1 MLIVE
6 PGSGSGRGSSG
17 SGGGGGGSGSS
28 GSGGGGGGGRGGGEP
43 GTGTGP
49 GMGLGIGVVELLLAE
64 LSLREKVG
72 QLNQRLFGWQAVE
85 RAPRGGFR
93 LTDLARAELDR
104 WGGLGALYGVFRAD
118 AWSGRSWA
126 DGIRPE
132 ERAEVAALVQDE
144 VSRAGGRHI
153 GVLLSEEAPHGHQ
166 ALGGTLLPTN
176 LAVAAGWDPALLTEA
191 AAAVAAE
198 LAASGVHL
206 ALVSALDLLRD
217 PRWGRAEECF
227 GEDPLLAAELTRAL
241 VIGMQGSDRGAVGGG
256 GVAIVVKHLAAQGEA
271 VGGRNGQ
278 SAVIGAR
285 DLRELHLPA
294 VRAAVEAG
302 ALGFMAAYNDID
314 GVPCCA
320 NRDLLTGFL
329 RAECGFDGIVMADGL
344 AVDRLTAMTG
354 DPTAAAV
361 AALEA
366 GVDLSLWDESFGL
379 LEQAVTE
386 DPRVAE
392 LVDTACRRVLTLKQ
406 RFGLLTESL
415 PAATAP
421 VTLNH
426 RETLALAGRAA
437 DGLSR
442 RLARQSL
449 VLLRNGGGLLP
460 LDRRALTKVVLAGPN
475 ARDVTALLGDYVPPL
490 PPGSAAG
497 LDLALRQALPHA
509 EVRCVSGVPTVADLS
524 GAEVRCV
531 SGVPTA
537 ADLKGADVVIL
548 ALGGTSHRTYA
559 EDFAA
564 NGAIAGPATV
574 ATAGEGVDLADLS
587 LPGGQDDLVAEVRAR
602 ARCPVVAVVIA
613 GRPHVLTGV
622 LAHTDALLW
631 AGYPGPHGGH
641 AIVDALLGVH
651 EPVGRLPFTAPRHPG
666 AVPVRHND
674 RHPAHGVYQDAPDPV
689 LFPFGSGLR
698 YRPVRFDRLTAS
710 AHAATV
716 RVSVEVV
723 NPADAEAE
731 VIVPLFGHR
740 AGGVVL
746 PRVRELLAFRR
757 VTVPPGARVTVA
769 WDLPAARC
777 FAEGAADRAVT
788 DLYVEDLHETLRP
801 FSHLRPPAAELILNS
816 EEL

>member
-1 MLIVE
+1 MRNAESAEPLLAGPVE
-6 PGSGSGRGSSG
+6 PCARGAG
-17 SGGGGGGSGSS
+17 PV
-28 GSGGGGGGGRGGGEP
+28 EP
-43 GTGTGP
+43 LP
-49 GMGLGIGVVELLLAE
+49 AEPVERLLGE

-144 VSRAGGRHI
+144 VSRSGGHRI

-176 LAVAAGWDPALLTEA
+176 LAVAAGWDPELLTEA

-241 VIGMQGSDRGAVGGG
+241 VIGMQGSDRGAVGRG
-256 GVAIVVKHLAAQGEA
+256 GVAIVLKHLAAQGEA

-278 SAVIGAR
+278 SAVIGPR

-302 ALGFMAAYNDID
+302 AMGFMAAYNDID

-344 AVDRLTAMTG
+344 AVDRLIAMTG
-354 DPTAAAV
+354 DATTAAV
-361 AALEA
+361 AAIEA
-366 GVDLSLWDESFGL
+366 GVDLSLWDDSFGL
-379 LEQAVTE
+379 LEQAAGE

-392 LVDTACRRVLTLKQ
+392 LVDNACRRVLTLKQ
-406 RFGLLTESL
+406 RVGLLADHTSATGPATSATGPAT
-415 PAATAP
+415 PAARDR
-421 VTLNH
+421 L
-426 RETLALAGRAA
+426 TLAARTADDLARASRVA

-449 VLLRNGGGLLP
+449 VLLHNADALLP
-460 LDRRALTKVVLAGPN
+460 LDRRTLTKVVLAGPN

-490 PPGSAAG
+490 PTGSAAG
-497 LDLALRQALPHA
+497 LDLALRQALPRT
-509 EVRCVSGVPTVADLS
+509 EVVCTP
-524 GAEVRCV
+524 GA
-531 SGVPTA
+531 PTA
-537 ADLKGADVVIL
+537 AELSGADVVIL

-564 NGAIAGPATV
+564 NGAITGPAAV
-574 ATAGEGVDLADLS
+574 ATAGEGVDLADIT
-587 LPGGQDDLVAEVRAR
+587 LPGGQDDLIAAVRAQ
-602 ARCPVVAVVIA
+602 AGCPVVAVVIA
-613 GRPHVLTGV
+613 GRAHVLTGV

-641 AIVDALLGVH
+641 AIVDALLGGY

-698 YRPVRFDRLTAS
+698 YRPIRFDRLTTA
-710 AHAATV
+710 AHADTIE
-716 RVSVEVV
+716 VSVEVV
-723 NPADAEAE
+723 NPDATEAE
-731 VIVPLFGHR
+731 VVVPVFGR
-740 AGGVVL
+740 RTGGIAL
-746 PRVRELLAFRR
+746 PRLRELLAFRR
-757 VTVPPGARVTVA
+757 VTVPPGARTTVV
-769 WDLPAARC
+769 WNLSEARC
-777 FAEGAADRAVT
+777 FAEGATDRAVT
-788 DLYVEDLHETLRP
+788 DLYVEDLHATIRP
-801 FSHLRPPAAELILNS
+801 FSHPQAAIHSGSAEPIPDS

>member
-1 MLIVE
+1 MPNVE
-6 PGSGSGRGSSG
+6 PGSGSG
-17 SGGGGGGSGSS
+17 
-28 GSGGGGGGGRGGGEP
+28 GGEP
-43 GTGTGP
+43 
-49 GMGLGIGVVELLLAE
+49 GIGVVEPLLAE

-72 QLNQRLFGWQAVE
+72 QLNQRLYGWQAVE

-144 VSRAGGRHI
+144 VSRAGGHRV

-241 VIGMQGSDRGAVGGG
+241 VIGMQGGDRGAVGGG
-256 GVAIVVKHLAAQGEA
+256 GVAIVLKHLAAQGEA

-278 SAVIGAR
+278 SAVIGPR

-320 NRDLLTGFL
+320 NRDLLTGYL
-329 RAECGFDGIVMADGL
+329 RDECGFDGIVMADGL

-366 GVDLSLWDESFGL
+366 GVDLSLWDDSFGL
-379 LEQAVTE
+379 LEQAATE
-386 DPRVAE
+386 DPRVAD
-392 LVDTACRRVLTLKQ
+392 LVDAACRRVLTLKQ
-406 RFGLLTESL
+406 RVGLL
-415 PAATAP
+415 AMATAP
-421 VTLNH
+421 ANEARERGTLIR
-426 RETLALAGRAA
+426 RETLALAGRTA

-449 VLLRNGGGLLP
+449 VLLHNDGGLLP

-475 ARDVTALLGDYVPPL
+475 ACDVTALLGDYVPPL
-490 PPGSAAG
+490 PEGSAAG
-497 LDLALRQALPHA
+497 LDLALRQALPDA
-509 EVRCVSGVPTVADLS
+509 EVRCVSGAPTAADLS

-587 LPGGQDDLVAEVRAR
+587 LPGGQDELVEAVRAR
-602 ARCPVVAVVIA
+602 SHCPVVAVVIA
-613 GRPHVLTGV
+613 GRPHVLTEV

-641 AIVDALLGVH
+641 AIVDALLGGH

-674 RHPAHGVYQDAPDPV
+674 RHPANGVYQDAPDPV
-689 LFPFGSGLR
+689 LFPFGAGLR
-698 YRPVRFDRLTAS
+698 YRPVLFDRLTAS
-710 AHAATV
+710 AYAATV

-723 NPADAEAE
+723 NPADAAAE
-731 VIVPLFGHR
+731 VVVPLFGHR
-740 AGGVVL
+740 SGGVVL

-757 VTVPPGARVTVA
+757 VTVPPGARTTVV

-788 DLYVEDLHETLRP
+788 DLYVEDLHETIRP
-801 FSHLRPPAAELILNS
+801 SAAELIPNS

>member
-1 MLIVE
+1 MVE
-6 PGSGSGRGSSG
+6 H
-17 SGGGGGGSGSS
+17 
-28 GSGGGGGGGRGGGEP
+28 
-43 GTGTGP
+43 
-49 GMGLGIGVVELLLAE
+49 LLAE

-72 QLNQRLFGWQAVE
+72 QLNQRLYGWQAVE

-93 LTDLARAELDR
+93 LTGLARAELDR

-144 VSRAGGRHI
+144 VSRAGRHRI

-176 LAVAAGWDPALLTEA
+176 LAVAAGWDPALLAEA

-241 VIGMQGSDRGAVGGG
+241 VIGMQGGDRGAVARD
-256 GVAIVVKHLAAQGEA
+256 GVAIVLKHLAAQGEA

-320 NRDLLTGFL
+320 NGDLLTGFL

-354 DPTAAAV
+354 DATAAAV

-366 GVDLSLWDESFGL
+366 GVDLSLWDESFTL
-379 LEQAVTE
+379 LEQAAAA

-392 LVDTACRRVLTLKQ
+392 LVDAACRRVLTLKH
-406 RFGLLTESL
+406 RLGLLAAAPADGA
-415 PAATAP
+415 PAAPADGAP
-421 VTLNH
+421 AAPADGAPAAPANGAPAAPANGAH
-426 RETLALAGRAA
+426 AAAA
-437 DGLSR
+437 DGVGARVPHEALTVATRSTDDLSR

-449 VLLRNGGGLLP
+449 VLLHNADRLLP

-490 PPGSAAG
+490 PEQSAAS
-497 LDLALRQALPHA
+497 LDLALRQALPDA
-509 EVRCVSGVPTVADLS
+509 EVQTAP
-524 GAEVRCV
+524 
-531 SGVPTA
+531 GVPTA
-537 ADLKGADVVIL
+537 AELSGADVVIL

-564 NGAIAGPATV
+564 NGAIAGPAAV

-587 LPGGQDDLVAEVRAR
+587 LPGGQDDLVAAVRAQ
-602 ARCPVVAVVIA
+602 AGCPVAAVVIA
-613 GRPHVLTGV
+613 GRPHVLTSV
-622 LAHTDALLW
+622 LDHTDALLW

-641 AIVDALLGVH
+641 AIVDALLGGY

-674 RHPAHGVYQDAPDPV
+674 RHPAAGVYLDAPDPV

-698 YRPVRFDRLTAS
+698 YRPVLFDRLTAEV
-710 AHAATV
+710 HAGTV
-716 RVSVEVV
+716 RVSVDVV
-723 NPADAEAE
+723 NPAGPEAEVAE
-731 VIVPLFGHR
+731 VIVPLFGR
-740 AGGVVL
+740 RTGGVVL
-746 PRVRELLAFRR
+746 PRLRELLAFRR
-757 VTVPPGARVTVA
+757 VTVPPGARTTVV

-777 FAEGAADRAVT
+777 FAEGAGDRART
-788 DLYVEDLHETLRP
+788 DLYVEDLHETIRP
-801 FSHLRPPAAELILNS
+801 LSHPQADIPSGSAEPMTHS
-816 EEL
+816 KES